1 MLFEFRVNFGSTAGH
16 NNFQSHHNQTHHVAC
31 MPLNIPT
38 TEDFMSIHSKT
49 VIRVA
54 SYSRYSTNLQDESS
68 LEQQQNRCRK
78 KASQLGMG
86 ISSDLEFSDAALSGT
101 KPDRK
106 GVSDL
111 INAAKSGLIDVVIVD
126 SLSRLSRELC
136 FTLSTLKN
144 LIQVH
149 GVRFIS
155 VTEGIDSA
163 LGNWELSAMIM
174 GYTHQEYIKT
184 LGSAVIRGQSHAHL
198 NGFSTGGFPFGYK
211 SVSKEGS
218 EFGRQRKLRKEVMV
232 HEAHSQWVR
241 KVFDWFVKDKMPI
254 QQIAK
259 ELTKLEAPKDHRA
272 TVSHWNHQ
280 SVSHMLA
287 NQYYIGHCAYGKKT
301 NVRNPISGKVHQKLR
316 PVEESSKL
324 ITLREDL
331 RIIDQETFD
340 QAQEMLEENRSCYAK
355 KRGKS
360 GRLKGSTNDMQNPR
374 HHLQGLFVCSK
385 CNSPFIIH
393 GANYMQCK
401 GNIVGSC
408 SVKTCLP
415 RVLAKKIII
424 QNLQRLLERNQP
436 LAECLFETLKKSIE
450 ARKTNQPNEF
460 EVLTKDL
467 KTVTSKLDRL
477 LGLFEDLKE
486 DDPEGQKDLRDKI
499 KARTQEKKNLE
510 KQLAKLTGGSKQST
524 PASTL
529 PLIQDKLNFIA
540 NAIGNDTLSK
550 IPWVKILG
558 SIELLEVD
566 TIGHKRKHFAGFLKL
581 ETSRLLSLV
590 TDGSEILSDGCD
602 EEVLLDF
609 IGDPEWFDF
618 KDRILELHAK
628 KMKHREIGK
637 ALGCPR
643 GWVTLVLKHHAAESG
658 IPHVDGRKLKKR
670 LGKLTVAMKI
680 ADQAK
685 AMMDE
690 GWLLQEIAKKFGCC
704 RDIITAAV
712 KHWHSSRGLPV
723 PDGRTRRKSLERKSS
738 KKRRY

>member
-1 MLFEFRVNFGSTAGH
+1 
-16 NNFQSHHNQTHHVAC
+16 

-155 VTEGIDSA
+155 VSEGIDSA
-163 LGNWELSAMIM
+163 QGNWELLAMIM
-174 GYTHQEYIKT
+174 GYTHQEYIKS

-198 NGFSTGGFPFGYK
+198 NGYSTGTFPFGYK
-211 SVSKEGS
+211 SVPKEGT
-218 EFGRQRKLRKEVMV
+218 EFGRLKKLRKEIIP
-232 HEAHSQWVR
+232 HEDHAQWVR
-241 KVFDWFVKDKMPI
+241 KVFDWFVEDKMPI

-259 ELTKLEAPKDHRA
+259 ELTRLSAPKDHRS
-272 TVSHWNHQ
+272 TIKHWNHQ
-280 SVSHMLA
+280 SIALLLS
-287 NQYYIGHCAYGKKT
+287 NKYYIGHCAYGKKT
-301 NVRNPISGKVHQKLR
+301 NVRNPLTGKVRQKLR
-316 PVEESSKL
+316 PVEESDKW
-324 ITLREDL
+324 ITVREDL

-340 QAQEMLEENRSCYAK
+340 HTQEMLEENRSRYAK
-355 KRGKS
+355 KRGKT
-360 GRLKGSTNDMQNPR
+360 GRFKGSTNDIQNPR

-385 CNSPFIIH
+385 CKSTFITRSFH
-393 GANYMQCK
+393 YMQCK
-401 GNIVGSC
+401 GNINGLCDVN
-408 SVKTCLP
+408 TCLP

-424 QNLQRLLERNQP
+424 EELQRSLERNQP

-450 ARKTNQPNEF
+450 ARKTNQPNEL
-460 EVLTKDL
+460 ELLTKEVNAITL
-467 KTVTSKLDRL
+467 KVQWL
-477 LGLFEDLKE
+477 LGLYEDLKE
-486 DDPEGQKDLRDKI
+486 GDLEEQKDLKDKI
-499 KARTQEKKNLE
+499 RTRIQEKNNLE
-510 KQLAKLTGGSKQST
+510 RQLAKLTGSPKQST
-524 PASTL
+524 PVPTL

-540 NAIGNDTLSK
+540 TAIGNETLSK
-550 IPWVKILG
+550 IPWNKILG
-558 SIELLEVD
+558 IITLMEVD

-581 ETSRLLSLV
+581 ETSRLLSLL
-590 TDGSEILSDGCD
+590 TDGTEVLSDGCD

-609 IGDPEWFDF
+609 IGDPEWFAF

-637 ALGCPR
+637 ALDCPR
-643 GWVTLVLKHHAAESG
+643 NWVTLALKAHAEESG
-658 IPHVDGRKLKKR
+658 VPYVDGRKLKKR
-670 LGKLTVAMKI
+670 LGNITLAMKI
-680 ADQAK
+680 ADEAK
-685 AMMDE
+685 VLIDE

-704 RDIITAAV
+704 KDMITAAF
-712 KHWHSSRGLPV
+712 KYWYSSRDLPV

-738 KKRRY
+738 KKKK

>member
-1 MLFEFRVNFGSTAGH
+1 
-16 NNFQSHHNQTHHVAC
+16 
-31 MPLNIPT
+31 
-38 TEDFMSIHSKT
+38 MSINSQAL
-49 VIRVA
+49 VRA
-54 SYSRYSTNLQDESS
+54 SSYSRYSTNLQDESS
-68 LEQQQNRCRK
+68 LEQQQNRCRE

-111 INAAKSGLIDVVIVD
+111 INAAENGLIDVVIVD

-218 EFGRQRKLRKEVMV
+218 EFGRQRKLRKEVMI
-232 HEAHSQWVR
+232 HEDNTQWVR

-259 ELTKLEAPKDHRA
+259 ELTRLEVPKDHRS
-272 TVSHWNHQ
+272 TVKHWNHQ
-280 SVSHMLA
+280 SISLLLS
-287 NQYYIGHCAYGKKT
+287 NKFYIGHCAYGKKT
-301 NVRNPISGKVHQKLR
+301 NDRNPLTGKVRQKLR
-316 PVEESSKL
+316 PVEESDKW
-324 ITLREDL
+324 ITVREDL
-331 RIIDQETFD
+331 RIIEQVTFD
-340 QAQEMLEENRSCYAK
+340 HAQEMLEENRKRYAK
-355 KRGKS
+355 KREKS
-360 GRLKGSTNDMQNPR
+360 GRFIGATNDIQNPR

-385 CNSPFIIH
+385 CNSPFITH
-393 GANYMQCK
+393 GAHYMQCK
-401 GNIVGSC
+401 GNINGLC
-408 SVKTCLP
+408 DVKTCLP
-415 RVLAKKIII
+415 RELAKKIII
-424 QNLQRLLERNQP
+424 ENLQRLLKKKQP
-436 LAECLFETLKKSIE
+436 LVECLFETLKKSIE
-450 ARKTNQPNEF
+450 ARKTNQPNEL
-460 EVLTKDL
+460 ESLTKNL
-467 KTVTSKLDRL
+467 KEVTSKINRL
-477 LGLFEDLKE
+477 LDLFENLKE
-486 DDPEGQKDLRDKI
+486 ADPEGQKDLLDKI
-499 KARTQEKKNLE
+499 KARTQEKRNLE
-510 KQLAKLTGGSKQST
+510 KQLAKLTGSSKQST
-524 PASTL
+524 PVPTL

-550 IPWVKILG
+550 IPWYKILG
-558 SIELLEVD
+558 TIALMEVD

-590 TDGSEILSDGCD
+590 TDGTEVLSDGCD

-609 IGDPEWFDF
+609 IDDPKWFAF

-628 KMKHREIGK
+628 KMKHKEIAK

-643 GWVTLVLKHHAAESG
+643 NWVTLALKAHAEESG
-658 IPHVDGRKLKKR
+658 VPYVDGRKLKKR
-670 LGKLTVAMKI
+670 LGRLTVAMKI

-685 AMMDE
+685 ALMDE

-738 KKRRY
+738 KKKK

>member
-1 MLFEFRVNFGSTAGH
+1 
-16 NNFQSHHNQTHHVAC
+16 
-31 MPLNIPT
+31 
-38 TEDFMSIHSKT
+38 MSINSKT

-68 LEQQQNRCRK
+68 LEQQQNRCRE

-111 INAAKSGLIDVVIVD
+111 INAAENGLIDVVIVD

-218 EFGRQRKLRKEVMV
+218 EFGRQRKLRKEVMI
-232 HEAHSQWVR
+232 HEDNTQWVR
-241 KVFDWFVKDKMPI
+241 KVFDWFVKDKMAI

-259 ELTKLEAPKDHRA
+259 ELTRLEAPKDHRS

-301 NVRNPISGKVHQKLR
+301 NVRNPLTGKVRQKLR
-316 PVEESSKL
+316 PVEESDKW
-324 ITLREDL
+324 ITVREDL

-340 QAQEMLEENRSCYAK
+340 HTQEMLEENRSRYAK
-355 KRGKS
+355 KRGKA
-360 GRLKGSTNDMQNPR
+360 GRFKGSTNDIQNPR

-385 CNSPFIIH
+385 CNSPFITH
-393 GANYMQCK
+393 GAHYMQCK
-401 GNIVGSC
+401 GNINGLC
-408 SVKTCLP
+408 DVKTCLP
-415 RVLAKKIII
+415 RELAKKIII
-424 QNLQRLLERNQP
+424 ENLQRSLERNQP

-450 ARKTNQPNEF
+450 NRKTNQPNEL
-460 EVLTKDL
+460 ESLTKNL
-467 KTVTSKLDRL
+467 KEVTSKINRL
-477 LGLFEDLKE
+477 LDLFENLKE
-486 DDPEGQKDLRDKI
+486 GDPEGQKDLQDKI
-499 KARTQEKKNLE
+499 RTRIQEKNNLE
-510 KQLAKLTGGSKQST
+510 RQLAKLTGSPKQST
-524 PASTL
+524 PVPTL

-540 NAIGNDTLSK
+540 TAIGNETLSK
-550 IPWVKILG
+550 IPWNKILG
-558 SIELLEVD
+558 IITLMEVD

-590 TDGSEILSDGCD
+590 TDGTEVLSDGCD

-609 IGDPEWFDF
+609 IGDPEWFAF

-643 GWVTLVLKHHAAESG
+643 NWVTLALKAHAEESG
-658 IPHVDGRKLKKR
+658 VPYVDGRKLKKR
-670 LGKLTVAMKI
+670 LGNITLAMKI
-680 ADQAK
+680 ADEAK
-685 AMMDE
+685 VLIDE

-704 RDIITAAV
+704 KDMITAAV
-712 KHWHSSRGLPV
+712 KYWYSSRGLPV

-738 KKRRY
+738 KKKK

>member
-1 MLFEFRVNFGSTAGH
+1 
-16 NNFQSHHNQTHHVAC
+16 
-31 MPLNIPT
+31 
-38 TEDFMSIHSKT
+38 MSINSQAMA
-49 VIRVA
+49 RVA
-54 SYSRYSTNLQDESS
+54 SYSRYSTSLQDESS
-68 LEQQQNRCRK
+68 LEQQQNRCRE

-111 INAAKSGLIDVVIVD
+111 INAAENGLIDVVIVD

-218 EFGRQRKLRKEVMV
+218 EFGRQRKLRKEVMI
-232 HEAHSQWVR
+232 HEDNTQWVR
-241 KVFDWFVKDKMPI
+241 KVFDWFVKDKMAI

-259 ELTKLEAPKDHRA
+259 ELTRLEAPKDHRS

-301 NVRNPISGKVHQKLR
+301 NVRNPLTGKVRQKLR

-340 QAQEMLEENRSCYAK
+340 QAQEMLEENRSRYAK
-355 KRGKS
+355 KRGKV
-360 GRLKGSTNDMQNPR
+360 GRFKGSTNDIQNPR

-385 CNSPFIIH
+385 CNSPFITH
-393 GANYMQCK
+393 GAHYMQCK
-401 GNIVGSC
+401 GNINGLC
-408 SVKTCLP
+408 DVKTCLP
-415 RVLAKKIII
+415 RELAKKIII
-424 QNLQRLLERNQP
+424 GELQRSLEKNQP
-436 LAECLFETLKKSIE
+436 LMECLFETLKKSIE
-450 ARKTNQPNEF
+450 TRKTNKPNEF
-460 EVLTKDL
+460 ESLTNNRKAE
-467 KTVTSKLDRL
+467 TSKMNRL
-477 LGLFEDLKE
+477 VDLYANWKE
-486 DDPEGQKDLRDKI
+486 DDPEAQKYIKDKI
-499 KARTQEKKNLE
+499 KICTQQIKNLGKE
-510 KQLAKLTGGSKQST
+510 LARLSESSKPST
-524 PASTL
+524 PAPTL
-529 PLIQDKLNFIA
+529 TLIQDKLNFIA
-540 NAIGNDTLSK
+540 SAIGSDTPSKIPLSK
-550 IPWVKILG
+550 ILG
-558 SIELLEVD
+558 AISLMEVN
-566 TIGHKRKHFAGFLKL
+566 TVGHKRKHFAGFLKL

-609 IGDPEWFDF
+609 IADPEWFVF
-618 KDRILELHAK
+618 KDRIVELYAK

-643 GWVTLVLKHHAAESG
+643 GWVTLALKAHAEESG
-658 IPHVDGRKLKKR
+658 IPYVDGRKLKKR
-670 LGKLTVAMKI
+670 LGRITVAMKI

-685 AMMDE
+685 ALMDE

-738 KKRRY
+738 KKRSD

>member
-1 MLFEFRVNFGSTAGH
+1 
-16 NNFQSHHNQTHHVAC
+16 
-31 MPLNIPT
+31 
-38 TEDFMSIHSKT
+38 MSINSQAMT
-49 VIRVA
+49 RVA
-54 SYSRYSTNLQDESS
+54 SYTRYSTSMQDESS
-68 LEQQQNRCRK
+68 LDQQKDRCRE

-111 INAAKSGLIDVVIVD
+111 INAAETGLIDVVIVD
-126 SLSRLSRELC
+126 ALSRLSRELV
-136 FTLSTLKN
+136 FTISTLKN
-144 LIQVH
+144 LIEVH

-155 VTEGIDSA
+155 ASESIDSA
-163 LGNWELSAMIM
+163 QGNWELISVVK
-174 GYTHQEYIKT
+174 GFSNQDFIKA
-184 LGSAVIRGQSHAHL
+184 LRAAVIRGQSHAHM
-198 NGFSTGGFPFGYK
+198 NGYSTGTFPFGYK
-211 SVSKEGS
+211 SVPKEGT
-218 EFGRQRKLRKEVMV
+218 EFGRLRKLRKEIMPYED
-232 HEAHSQWVR
+232 HAQWVR
-241 KVFDWFVKDKMPI
+241 KVFDWFVKDKMLI
-254 QQIAK
+254 QQITK
-259 ELTKLEAPKDHRA
+259 VLTKLEAPKDHRS
-272 TVSHWNHQ
+272 TVKHWNHQ
-280 SVSHMLA
+280 SIALLLS
-287 NQYYIGHCAYGKKT
+287 NKYYIGHCAYGKKT
-301 NVRNPISGKVHQKLR
+301 NVRNPLTGKVHQKLR
-316 PVEESSKL
+316 PVEESDKW
-324 ITLREDL
+324 ITVREDL

-355 KRGKS
+355 NRGKA
-360 GRLKGSTNDMQNPR
+360 GRFKGSTNDMQNPR

-385 CNSPFIIH
+385 CNSPFITH

-510 KQLAKLTGGSKQST
+510 KQLANLTGSSKQST

-540 NAIGNDTLSK
+540 TAIGNDTLSN

-558 SIELLEVD
+558 AIELLEVD

-609 IGDPEWFDF
+609 IADPEWFDF

-628 KMKHREIGK
+628 KMKHKEIAK

-643 GWVTLVLKHHAAESG
+643 NWVTLALKAHAEESG
-658 IPHVDGRKLKKR
+658 VPYVDGRKLKKR
-670 LGKLTVAMKI
+670 LGNITLAMKI
-680 ADQAK
+680 ADEAK
-685 AMMDE
+685 VLIDE

-704 RDIITAAV
+704 RDMITAAI
-712 KHWHSSRGLPV
+712 KHWYSSRRLPV

-738 KKRRY
+738 KKRSA

>member
-1 MLFEFRVNFGSTAGH
+1 
-16 NNFQSHHNQTHHVAC
+16 
-31 MPLNIPT
+31 
-38 TEDFMSIHSKT
+38 MSINSQAL
-49 VIRVA
+49 VRA
-54 SYSRYSTNLQDESS
+54 SSYSRYSTNLQDESS
-68 LEQQQNRCRK
+68 LEQQQNRCRE

-111 INAAKSGLIDVVIVD
+111 INAAENGLIDVVIVD

-218 EFGRQRKLRKEVMV
+218 EFGRQRKLRKEVMI
-232 HEAHSQWVR
+232 HEDNTQWVR

-259 ELTKLEAPKDHRA
+259 ELTRLEAPKDHRS

-301 NVRNPISGKVHQKLR
+301 NVRNPLTGKVRQKLR

-340 QAQEMLEENRSCYAK
+340 QAQEMLEENRSRYAK
-355 KRGKS
+355 KRGKV
-360 GRLKGSTNDMQNPR
+360 GRFKGSTNDIQNPR

-385 CNSPFIIH
+385 CNSPFITH
-393 GANYMQCK
+393 GAHYMQCK
-401 GNIVGSC
+401 GNINGLC
-408 SVKTCLP
+408 DVKTCLP
-415 RVLAKKIII
+415 RELAKKIII
-424 QNLQRLLERNQP
+424 GELQRSLEKNQP
-436 LAECLFETLKKSIE
+436 LMECLFETLKKSIE
-450 ARKTNQPNEF
+450 TRKTNKPNEF
-460 EVLTKDL
+460 ESLTNNRKAE
-467 KTVTSKLDRL
+467 TSKMNRL
-477 LGLFEDLKE
+477 VDLYANWKE
-486 DDPEGQKDLRDKI
+486 DDPEAQKYIKDKI
-499 KARTQEKKNLE
+499 KICTQQIKNLGKE
-510 KQLAKLTGGSKQST
+510 LARLSESSKPST
-524 PASTL
+524 PAPTL
-529 PLIQDKLNFIA
+529 TLIQDKLNFIA
-540 NAIGNDTLSK
+540 SAIGSDTPSKIPLSK
-550 IPWVKILG
+550 ILG
-558 SIELLEVD
+558 AISLMEVN
-566 TIGHKRKHFAGFLKL
+566 TVGHKRKHFAGFLKL
-581 ETSRLLSLV
+581 ETSRS
-590 TDGSEILSDGCD
+590 
-602 EEVLLDF
+602 
-609 IGDPEWFDF
+609 F
-618 KDRILELHAK
+618 K
-628 KMKHREIGK
+628 
-637 ALGCPR
+637 
-643 GWVTLVLKHHAAESG
+643 
-658 IPHVDGRKLKKR
+658 
-670 LGKLTVAMKI
+670 
-680 ADQAK
+680 
-685 AMMDE
+685 
-690 GWLLQEIAKKFGCC
+690 
-704 RDIITAAV
+704 
-712 KHWHSSRGLPV
+712 
-723 PDGRTRRKSLERKSS
+723 
-738 KKRRY
+738 Y

>member
-1 MLFEFRVNFGSTAGH
+1 
-16 NNFQSHHNQTHHVAC
+16 
-31 MPLNIPT
+31 
-38 TEDFMSIHSKT
+38 MSIHSKT

-68 LEQQQNRCRK
+68 LEQQQNRCRE
-78 KASQLGMG
+78 KATQLGMG

-111 INAAKSGLIDVVIVD
+111 INAAESGLIDVVIVD

-149 GVRFIS
+149 GLRFIS
-155 VTEGIDSA
+155 VSEGIDSA
-163 LGNWELSAMIM
+163 QGNWELSAMIM

-218 EFGRQRKLRKEVMV
+218 EFGRQRKLRKEVMI
-232 HEAHSQWVR
+232 HEDNTQWVR

-259 ELTKLEAPKDHRA
+259 ELTRLEAPKDHRS

-301 NVRNPISGKVHQKLR
+301 NVRNPISGKVRQKLR

-355 KRGKS
+355 NRGKS
-360 GRLKGSTNDMQNPR
+360 GRFKGSTNDMQNPR

-385 CNSPFIIH
+385 CNSPFITH

-401 GNIVGSC
+401 GNIIGSC

-477 LGLFEDLKE
+477 LGLFEDLKV

-510 KQLAKLTGGSKQST
+510 KQLAKLTGSSKQST

-540 NAIGNDTLSK
+540 TAIGNDTLSK

-609 IGDPEWFDF
+609 IGEPEWFDF

-685 AMMDE
+685 ALMDE

-712 KHWHSSRGLPV
+712 KHWYSSRGLLV
-723 PDGRTRRKSLERKSS
+723 LDGRTRRKSLERKSS
-738 KKRRY
+738 KKRSD

>member
-1 MLFEFRVNFGSTAGH
+1 MYAAENSYIGGL
-16 NNFQSHHNQTHHVAC
+16 
-31 MPLNIPT
+31 
-38 TEDFMSIHSKT
+38 MSIHSKT

-68 LEQQQNRCRK
+68 LEQQQNRCRE

-155 VTEGIDSA
+155 VSEGIDSA
-163 LGNWELSAMIM
+163 QGNWELLAMIM
-174 GYTHQEYIKT
+174 GYTHQEYIKS

-198 NGFSTGGFPFGYK
+198 NGYSTGTFPFGYK
-211 SVSKEGS
+211 SVPKEGT
-218 EFGRQRKLRKEVMV
+218 EFGRLKKLRKEIIP
-232 HEAHSQWVR
+232 HEDHAQWVR
-241 KVFDWFVKDKMPI
+241 KVFDWFVEDKMPI

-259 ELTKLEAPKDHRA
+259 ELTRLSAPKDHRS
-272 TVSHWNHQ
+272 TIKHWNHQ
-280 SVSHMLA
+280 SIALLLS
-287 NQYYIGHCAYGKKT
+287 NKYYIGHCAYGKKT
-301 NVRNPISGKVHQKLR
+301 NVRNPLTGKVRQKLR
-316 PVEESSKL
+316 PVEESDKW
-324 ITLREDL
+324 ITVREDL

-340 QAQEMLEENRSCYAK
+340 HTQEMLEENRSRYAK
-355 KRGKS
+355 KRGKT
-360 GRLKGSTNDMQNPR
+360 GRFKGSTNDIQNPR

-385 CNSPFIIH
+385 CKSTFITRSFH
-393 GANYMQCK
+393 YMQCK
-401 GNIVGSC
+401 GNINGLCDVN
-408 SVKTCLP
+408 TCLP

-424 QNLQRLLERNQP
+424 EELQRSLERNQP

-450 ARKTNQPNEF
+450 ARKTNQPNELELLTK
-460 EVLTKDL
+460 EVNAITLKVQWLLGLYEDFKEGDLEEQKDL
-467 KTVTSKLDRL
+467 K
-477 LGLFEDLKE
+477 
-486 DDPEGQKDLRDKI
+486 DKI
-499 KARTQEKKNLE
+499 RTRIQEKNNLE
-510 KQLAKLTGGSKQST
+510 RQLAKLTGSPKQST
-524 PASTL
+524 PVPTL

-540 NAIGNDTLSK
+540 TAIGNETLSK
-550 IPWVKILG
+550 IPWNKILG
-558 SIELLEVD
+558 IITLMEVD

-581 ETSRLLSLV
+581 ETSRLLSLL
-590 TDGSEILSDGCD
+590 TDGTEVLSDGCD

-609 IGDPEWFDF
+609 IGDPEWFAF

-637 ALGCPR
+637 ALDCPR
-643 GWVTLVLKHHAAESG
+643 NWVTLALKAHAEESG
-658 IPHVDGRKLKKR
+658 VPYVDGRKLKKR
-670 LGKLTVAMKI
+670 LGNITLAMKI
-680 ADQAK
+680 ADEAK
-685 AMMDE
+685 VLIDE

-704 RDIITAAV
+704 KDMITAAF
-712 KHWHSSRGLPV
+712 KYWYSSRDLPV

-738 KKRRY
+738 KKEK

>member
-1 MLFEFRVNFGSTAGH
+1 
-16 NNFQSHHNQTHHVAC
+16 
-31 MPLNIPT
+31 
-38 TEDFMSIHSKT
+38 MSINSKT

-68 LEQQQNRCRK
+68 LEQQQNRCRE

-86 ISSDLEFSDAALSGT
+86 ISSNLEFSDAALSGT

-111 INAAKSGLIDVVIVD
+111 INAAENGLIDVVIVD

-155 VTEGIDSA
+155 VSEGIDSA

-198 NGFSTGGFPFGYK
+198 NGFSTGVFPFGYK

-218 EFGRQRKLRKEVMV
+218 EFGRQRKLRKEVMI
-232 HEAHSQWVR
+232 HEDNTQWVR

-259 ELTKLEAPKDHRA
+259 ELTRLEVPKDHRS
-272 TVSHWNHQ
+272 TVKHWNHQ
-280 SVSHMLA
+280 SISLLLS
-287 NQYYIGHCAYGKKT
+287 NKFYIGHCAYGKKT
-301 NVRNPISGKVHQKLR
+301 NDRNPLTGKVRQKLR
-316 PVEESSKL
+316 PVEESDKW
-324 ITLREDL
+324 ITVREDL
-331 RIIDQETFD
+331 RIIEQVTFD
-340 QAQEMLEENRSCYAK
+340 HAQEMLEENRKRYAK
-355 KRGKS
+355 KREKS
-360 GRLKGSTNDMQNPR
+360 GRFIGATNDIQNPR

-385 CNSPFIIH
+385 CNSPFITH
-393 GANYMQCK
+393 GAHYMQCK
-401 GNIVGSC
+401 GNINGLC
-408 SVKTCLP
+408 DVKTCLP
-415 RVLAKKIII
+415 RELAKKIII
-424 QNLQRLLERNQP
+424 ENLQRSLERNQP

-450 ARKTNQPNEF
+450 NRKTNQPNEL
-460 EVLTKDL
+460 ESLTKNL
-467 KTVTSKLDRL
+467 KEVTSKINRL
-477 LGLFEDLKE
+477 LDLFENLKE
-486 DDPEGQKDLRDKI
+486 GDPEGQKDLQDKI
-499 KARTQEKKNLE
+499 RTRIQEKNNLE
-510 KQLAKLTGGSKQST
+510 RQLAKLTGSPKQST
-524 PASTL
+524 PVPTL

-540 NAIGNDTLSK
+540 TAIGNETLSK
-550 IPWVKILG
+550 IPWNKILG
-558 SIELLEVD
+558 IITLMEVD

-590 TDGSEILSDGCD
+590 TDGTEVLSDGCD

-609 IGDPEWFDF
+609 IGDPDWFAF

-643 GWVTLVLKHHAAESG
+643 NWVTLALKAHAEESG
-658 IPHVDGRKLKKR
+658 VPYVDGRKLKKR
-670 LGKLTVAMKI
+670 LGNITLAMKI
-680 ADQAK
+680 ADEAK
-685 AMMDE
+685 VLIDE

-712 KHWHSSRGLPV
+712 KYWYSSRGLPV

-738 KKRRY
+738 KKRSD

>member
-1 MLFEFRVNFGSTAGH
+1 
-16 NNFQSHHNQTHHVAC
+16 
-31 MPLNIPT
+31 
-38 TEDFMSIHSKT
+38 MSINSQAM
-49 VIRVA
+49 VRVA
-54 SYSRYSTNLQDESS
+54 SYSRYSTSLQDESS
-68 LEQQQNRCRK
+68 LEQQQNRCRE

-101 KPDRK
+101 KPNRK

-111 INAAKSGLIDVVIVD
+111 INAAENGLIDVVIVD

-218 EFGRQRKLRKEVMV
+218 EFGRQRKLRKEVMI
-232 HEAHSQWVR
+232 HEDNTQWVR
-241 KVFDWFVKDKMPI
+241 KVFDWFVKDKMAI

-259 ELTKLEAPKDHRA
+259 ELTRLEAPKDHRS

-301 NVRNPISGKVHQKLR
+301 NVRNPLTGKVRQKLR

-355 KRGKS
+355 KRGKV
-360 GRLKGSTNDMQNPR
+360 GRFKGSTNDMQNPR

-385 CNSPFIIH
+385 CNSPFITH

-401 GNIVGSC
+401 GNIIGSC

-450 ARKTNQPNEF
+450 ARKTNQPNEL
-460 EVLTKDL
+460 ELLTKEVNAITL
-467 KTVTSKLDRL
+467 KVKWL
-477 LGLFEDLKE
+477 LGLYEDLKE
-486 DDPEGQKDLRDKI
+486 GDLEEQKDLKDKI
-499 KARTQEKKNLE
+499 RTRIQEKKNLE
-510 KQLAKLTGGSKQST
+510 RQLAKLTGSPKQST
-524 PASTL
+524 PVPTL

-540 NAIGNDTLSK
+540 TAIGNETLSK
-550 IPWVKILG
+550 IPLNKILG
-558 SIELLEVD
+558 IIALMEVD

-590 TDGSEILSDGCD
+590 TDGSEVLSDGCD

-609 IGDPEWFDF
+609 IGDPEWFAF
-618 KDRILELHAK
+618 KDRIIELHAK
-628 KMKHREIGK
+628 KMKHKEIAK

-643 GWVTLVLKHHAAESG
+643 NWVTLALKAHAEESG
-658 IPHVDGRKLKKR
+658 VPYVDGRKLKKR
-670 LGKLTVAMKI
+670 LGRITVAMKLADNAKILWDENLSVLQI
-680 ADQAK
+680 ASRLGCSAPTVEKALDYWHDAK
-685 AMMDE
+685 GLKRPTPKE
-690 GWLLQEIAKKFGCC
+690 SKQKLLYQMKELYDLGKQYQEIG
-704 RDIITAAV
+704 AV
-712 KHWHSSRGLPV
+712 VGLCARSV
-723 PDGRTRRKSLERKSS
+723 KLLLKDYLATLGIQIPDGRSRK
-738 KKRRY
+738 

>member
-1 MLFEFRVNFGSTAGH
+1 
-16 NNFQSHHNQTHHVAC
+16 
-31 MPLNIPT
+31 
-38 TEDFMSIHSKT
+38 MSINSQAL
-49 VIRVA
+49 VRA
-54 SYSRYSTNLQDESS
+54 SSYSRYSTNLQDESS
-68 LEQQQNRCRK
+68 LEQQQNRCRE

-111 INAAKSGLIDVVIVD
+111 INAAENGLIDVVIVD

-155 VTEGIDSA
+155 VSEGIDSA

-218 EFGRQRKLRKEVMV
+218 EFGRQRKLRKEVMI
-232 HEAHSQWVR
+232 HEDHSQWVR
-241 KVFDWFVKDKMPI
+241 KVFDWFVKDKMAI

-259 ELTKLEAPKDHRA
+259 VLTKLEAPKDHRA
-272 TVSHWNHQ
+272 TVKHWNHQ

-355 KRGKS
+355 KRGKA
-360 GRLKGSTNDMQNPR
+360 GRFKGSTNDMQNPR

-385 CNSPFIIH
+385 CNSPFITH

-424 QNLQRLLERNQP
+424 QNLQRLLKRNQP

-467 KTVTSKLDRL
+467 KTITSKLDRL

-499 KARTQEKKNLE
+499 KARTQEKKNFE
-510 KQLAKLTGGSKQST
+510 KQLAKLTGSPKQST
-524 PASTL
+524 PAPTL

-540 NAIGNDTLSK
+540 NAFRNDTLSK

-558 SIELLEVD
+558 AIELLEVD

-609 IGDPEWFDF
+609 ISDPEWFEF

-643 GWVTLVLKHHAAESG
+643 GWVTLALKHHAEESG
-658 IPHVDGRKLKKR
+658 IPYVDGRKLKKR
-670 LGKLTVAMKI
+670 LGRITVAMKI

-685 AMMDE
+685 ALMDE

-712 KHWHSSRGLPV
+712 KHWYSSRGLPV
-723 PDGRTRRKSLERKSS
+723 PDGRTRRKSLERKSF
-738 KKRRY
+738 KKRSA

>member
-1 MLFEFRVNFGSTAGH
+1 
-16 NNFQSHHNQTHHVAC
+16 
-31 MPLNIPT
+31 
-38 TEDFMSIHSKT
+38 MSINSKT

-68 LEQQQNRCRK
+68 LEQQQNRCRE

-111 INAAKSGLIDVVIVD
+111 INAAENGLIDVVIVD

-155 VTEGIDSA
+155 VSEGIDSA

-218 EFGRQRKLRKEVMV
+218 EFGRQRKLRKEVMI
-232 HEAHSQWVR
+232 HEDHSQWVR
-241 KVFDWFVKDKMPI
+241 KVFDWFVKDKMAI

-259 ELTKLEAPKDHRA
+259 VLTKLEAPKDHRA
-272 TVSHWNHQ
+272 TVKHWNHQ

-355 KRGKS
+355 KRGKA
-360 GRLKGSTNDMQNPR
+360 GRFKGSTNDMQNPR

-385 CNSPFIIH
+385 CNSPFITH

-424 QNLQRLLERNQP
+424 HNLQRLLKRNQP

-467 KTVTSKLDRL
+467 KTITSKLDRL

-499 KARTQEKKNLE
+499 KARTQEKKNFE
-510 KQLAKLTGGSKQST
+510 KQLAKLTGSPKQST
-524 PASTL
+524 PAPTL

-540 NAIGNDTLSK
+540 NAFRNDTLSK

-558 SIELLEVD
+558 AIELLEVD

-643 GWVTLVLKHHAAESG
+643 NWVTLALKAHAEESG
-658 IPHVDGRKLKKR
+658 VPYVDGRKLKKR
-670 LGKLTVAMKI
+670 LGNITLAMKI
-680 ADQAK
+680 ADEAK
-685 AMMDE
+685 VLIDE

-704 RDIITAAV
+704 RDMITAAV
-712 KHWHSSRGLPV
+712 KYWYSSRGLPV

-738 KKRRY
+738 KKKK

>member
-1 MLFEFRVNFGSTAGH
+1 
-16 NNFQSHHNQTHHVAC
+16 
-31 MPLNIPT
+31 
-38 TEDFMSIHSKT
+38 MSINSQAMA
-49 VIRVA
+49 RVA
-54 SYSRYSTNLQDESS
+54 SYSRYSTSLQDESS
-68 LEQQQNRCRK
+68 LEQQQNRCRE

-86 ISSDLEFSDAALSGT
+86 ISSYLEFSDAALSGT

-111 INAAKSGLIDVVIVD
+111 INAAENGLIDVVIVD

-163 LGNWELSAMIM
+163 LGNWELSAIIM

-355 KRGKS
+355 NRGKA
-360 GRLKGSTNDMQNPR
+360 GRFKGSTNDIQNPR

-385 CNSPFIIH
+385 CNSPFITH

-424 QNLQRLLERNQP
+424 QNLQRLLERNQR

-510 KQLAKLTGGSKQST
+510 KQLAKLTGSSKQST

-540 NAIGNDTLSK
+540 TAIGNDTLSK

-558 SIELLEVD
+558 AIELLEVD

-628 KMKHREIGK
+628 KMKHKEIAK

-643 GWVTLVLKHHAAESG
+643 NWVTLALKAHAEESG
-658 IPHVDGRKLKKR
+658 VPYVDGRKLKKR
-670 LGKLTVAMKI
+670 LGNITLAMKI
-680 ADQAK
+680 ADEAK
-685 AMMDE
+685 VLIDK

-704 RDIITAAV
+704 RDMITAAI
-712 KHWHSSRGLPV
+712 KHWYSSRRLPV

-738 KKRRY
+738 KKRND

>member
-1 MLFEFRVNFGSTAGH
+1 
-16 NNFQSHHNQTHHVAC
+16 
-31 MPLNIPT
+31 
-38 TEDFMSIHSKT
+38 MSINSQAMA
-49 VIRVA
+49 RVA
-54 SYSRYSTNLQDESS
+54 SYSRYSTSLQDESS
-68 LEQQQNRCRK
+68 LEQQQNRCRE

-111 INAAKSGLIDVVIVD
+111 INAAENGLIDVVIVD

-155 VTEGIDSA
+155 VSEGIDSA

-218 EFGRQRKLRKEVMV
+218 EFGRQRKLRKEVMI
-232 HEAHSQWVR
+232 HEDNTQWVR
-241 KVFDWFVKDKMPI
+241 KVFDWFVKDKMAI

-259 ELTKLEAPKDHRA
+259 ELTRLEAPKDHRA
-272 TVSHWNHQ
+272 TVKHWNHQ

-340 QAQEMLEENRSCYAK
+340 QAQEMLDENRSCYAK
-355 KRGKS
+355 KRGKA
-360 GRLKGSTNDMQNPR
+360 GRFKGSTNDMQNPR

-385 CNSPFIIH
+385 CNSPFITH

-424 QNLQRLLERNQP
+424 HNMQRLLERNQP

-460 EVLTKDL
+460 KVLTKDL

-510 KQLAKLTGGSKQST
+510 KQLAKLTGSSKQST

-540 NAIGNDTLSK
+540 TAIGNDTLSK

-558 SIELLEVD
+558 AIELLEVN

-609 IGDPEWFDF
+609 IGDPEWVEF

-628 KMKHREIGK
+628 KMKHKEIGK

-643 GWVTLVLKHHAAESG
+643 GWVTLALKHHAAESG

-670 LGKLTVAMKI
+670 LEKVTAAMKI

-685 AMMDE
+685 ALMDE

-738 KKRRY
+738 KKRSD

>member
-1 MLFEFRVNFGSTAGH
+1 
-16 NNFQSHHNQTHHVAC
+16 
-31 MPLNIPT
+31 
-38 TEDFMSIHSKT
+38 MSINSQAMT
-49 VIRVA
+49 RVA
-54 SYSRYSTNLQDESS
+54 SYTRYSTSMQDESS
-68 LEQQQNRCRK
+68 LDQQKDRCRE

-111 INAAKSGLIDVVIVD
+111 INAAENGLIDVVIVD

-218 EFGRQRKLRKEVMV
+218 EFGRQRKLRKEVMI
-232 HEAHSQWVR
+232 HEDNTQWVR

-254 QQIAK
+254 QQITK

-272 TVSHWNHQ
+272 TVKHWNHQ

-355 KRGKS
+355 KRGKA
-360 GRLKGSTNDMQNPR
+360 GRFKGSTNDIQNPR

-385 CNSPFIIH
+385 CNSPFITH

-436 LAECLFETLKKSIE
+436 LAECLFETL
-450 ARKTNQPNEF
+450 
-460 EVLTKDL
+460 
-467 KTVTSKLDRL
+467 
-477 LGLFEDLKE
+477 
-486 DDPEGQKDLRDKI
+486 
-499 KARTQEKKNLE
+499 
-510 KQLAKLTGGSKQST
+510 
-524 PASTL
+524 
-529 PLIQDKLNFIA
+529 
-540 NAIGNDTLSK
+540 
-550 IPWVKILG
+550 
-558 SIELLEVD
+558 
-566 TIGHKRKHFAGFLKL
+566 
-581 ETSRLLSLV
+581 
-590 TDGSEILSDGCD
+590 
-602 EEVLLDF
+602 
-609 IGDPEWFDF
+609 
-618 KDRILELHAK
+618 
-628 KMKHREIGK
+628 
-637 ALGCPR
+637 
-643 GWVTLVLKHHAAESG
+643 
-658 IPHVDGRKLKKR
+658 
-670 LGKLTVAMKI
+670 
-680 ADQAK
+680 
-685 AMMDE
+685 
-690 GWLLQEIAKKFGCC
+690 
-704 RDIITAAV
+704 
-712 KHWHSSRGLPV
+712 
-723 PDGRTRRKSLERKSS
+723 
-738 KKRRY
+738 

>member
-1 MLFEFRVNFGSTAGH
+1 
-16 NNFQSHHNQTHHVAC
+16 
-31 MPLNIPT
+31 
-38 TEDFMSIHSKT
+38 MSINSQAMA
-49 VIRVA
+49 RVA
-54 SYSRYSTNLQDESS
+54 SYSRYSTSLQDESS
-68 LEQQQNRCRK
+68 LEQQQNRCRE

-111 INAAKSGLIDVVIVD
+111 INAAENGLIDVVIVD

-218 EFGRQRKLRKEVMV
+218 EFGRQRKLRKEVMI
-232 HEAHSQWVR
+232 HEDNTQWVR
-241 KVFDWFVKDKMPI
+241 KVFDWFVKDKMAI

-259 ELTKLEAPKDHRA
+259 ELTRLEAPKDHRS

-301 NVRNPISGKVHQKLR
+301 NVRNPLTGKVRQKLR
-316 PVEESSKL
+316 PVEESDKW
-324 ITLREDL
+324 ITVREDL

-340 QAQEMLEENRSCYAK
+340 QAQEMLEENRKRYAK

-360 GRLKGSTNDMQNPR
+360 GRFKGATNDIQNPR

-385 CNSPFIIH
+385 CNSPFITH
-393 GANYMQCK
+393 GAHYMQCK
-401 GNIVGSC
+401 GNINGLC
-408 SVKTCLP
+408 DVKTCLP
-415 RVLAKKIII
+415 RELAKKIII
-424 QNLQRLLERNQP
+424 ENLQRSLERNQP

-467 KTVTSKLDRL
+467 KTITSKLDRL

-499 KARTQEKKNLE
+499 KARTQEKKNFE
-510 KQLAKLTGGSKQST
+510 KQLAKLTGSPKQST
-524 PASTL
+524 PAPTL

-540 NAIGNDTLSK
+540 NAFRNDTLSK

-558 SIELLEVD
+558 AIELLEVD

-609 IGDPEWFDF
+609 ISDPEWFEF

-643 GWVTLVLKHHAAESG
+643 GWVTLALKHHAEESG
-658 IPHVDGRKLKKR
+658 IPYVDGRKLKKR
-670 LGKLTVAMKI
+670 LGRITVAMKI

-685 AMMDE
+685 ALMDE

-712 KHWHSSRGLPV
+712 KHWYSSRGLPV

-738 KKRRY
+738 KREVLNT

>member
-1 MLFEFRVNFGSTAGH
+1 
-16 NNFQSHHNQTHHVAC
+16 
-31 MPLNIPT
+31 
-38 TEDFMSIHSKT
+38 MSINSQAMA
-49 VIRVA
+49 RVA
-54 SYSRYSTNLQDESS
+54 SYSRYSTSLQDESS
-68 LEQQQNRCRK
+68 LEQQQNRCRE

-111 INAAKSGLIDVVIVD
+111 INAAENGLIDVVIVD

-218 EFGRQRKLRKEVMV
+218 EFGRQRKLRKEVII
-232 HEAHSQWVR
+232 HEDHSQWVR
-241 KVFDWFVKDKMPI
+241 KVFDWFVKDKMAI

-259 ELTKLEAPKDHRA
+259 VLTKLEAPKDHRA
-272 TVSHWNHQ
+272 TVKHWNHQ

-355 KRGKS
+355 KRGKA
-360 GRLKGSTNDMQNPR
+360 GRFKGSTNDIQNPR

-385 CNSPFIIH
+385 CNSPFITH

-424 QNLQRLLERNQP
+424 HNLQRLLERNQP

-510 KQLAKLTGGSKQST
+510 QQLAKLTGSSKQST
-524 PASTL
+524 PAPTL

-558 SIELLEVD
+558 AIELLEVD

-581 ETSRLLSLV
+581 ETSRLLRLV

-602 EEVLLDF
+602 EQVLLDF
-609 IGDPEWFDF
+609 IGDPEWFEF

-628 KMKHREIGK
+628 KMKHKEIGK

-685 AMMDE
+685 ALMDE

-712 KHWHSSRGLPV
+712 KHWYSSRGLPV

-738 KKRRY
+738 KKRSA

>member
-1 MLFEFRVNFGSTAGH
+1 
-16 NNFQSHHNQTHHVAC
+16 
-31 MPLNIPT
+31 
-38 TEDFMSIHSKT
+38 MSINSQAMA
-49 VIRVA
+49 RVA
-54 SYSRYSTNLQDESS
+54 SYSRYSTSLQDESS
-68 LEQQQNRCRK
+68 LEQQQNRCRE

-106 GVSDL
+106 GVTDL
-111 INAAKSGLIDVVIVD
+111 INAAENGLIDVVIVD

-218 EFGRQRKLRKEVMV
+218 EFGRQRKLRKEVMI

-241 KVFDWFVKDKMPI
+241 KVFDWFVKDKMLI

-259 ELTKLEAPKDHRA
+259 ELTRLEAPKDHRA
-272 TVSHWNHQ
+272 TVKHWNHQ

-340 QAQEMLEENRSCYAK
+340 QAQEMLDENRSCYAK
-355 KRGKS
+355 KRGKA
-360 GRLKGSTNDMQNPR
+360 GRFKGSTNDMQNPR

-385 CNSPFIIH
+385 CNSPFITH

-424 QNLQRLLERNQP
+424 QNLQRLLKRNQP

-510 KQLAKLTGGSKQST
+510 KQLAKFTGSSKQST

-540 NAIGNDTLSK
+540 TAIGNDTLSK

-558 SIELLEVD
+558 AIELLEVD

-581 ETSRLLSLV
+581 ETSRLLRLV

-609 IGDPEWFDF
+609 IGDPEWFEF

-628 KMKHREIGK
+628 KMKHKEIGK

-685 AMMDE
+685 ALMDE

-738 KKRRY
+738 KKRSD